1 MPVIIKEV
9 FFPPDT
15 TIDAIKDDKDRS
27 KKLQEVAT
35 LIESAIVYQNS
46 ANYEMALKSLEDA
59 RANWRELNNTNQP
72 VAKPGENKQAGKL
85 RPELELYFEMSLG
98 SVYESSGK
106 DDQAMACYLRA
117 IQIKLPKDHPDE
129 AFPYCGLGS
138 VFYQIE
144 EPAWA
149 LRCYMKAREIREE
162 RIGGDTVDT
171 ATVYNNLGACMFYLE
186 RN

>member
-1 MPVIIKEV
+1 M
-9 FFPPDT
+9 
-15 TIDAIKDDKDRS
+15 
-27 KKLQEVAT
+27 AT
-35 LIESAIVYQNS
+35 LIESSIVYQNS
-46 ANYEMALKSLEDA
+46 ANYEMAITSLEDA
-59 RANWRELNNTNQP
+59 RSKWQTVNP
-72 VAKPGENKQAGKL
+72 KL
-85 RPELELYFEMSLG
+85 RPELKLYFEMSLG

-106 DDQAMACYLRA
+106 DDKALACYMRA
-117 IQIKLPKDHPDE
+117 KEIALPKNHPDE

-149 LRCYMKAREIREE
+149 LRCYLKAREIRED